1 MKPADKHFPELRT
14 AALALLLLA
23 LPMTAAAEV
32 QWLDRIAVI
41 VDDDVIM
48 ASDVEQRLAD
58 VRQQLAER
66 KAPMPPP
73 DVLRRQVLERLIL
86 ESVQLQLGARM
97 GIRVDDETL
106 NTTITSIARQNGTG
120 LREFIDQLGSEGI
133 DYATFR
139 EQVRRDIV
147 MNRVRQRRVGDRIR
161 ITDADVAE
169 FLRSAAARD
178 MFGDSYRIAHILVA
192 VPETADVDAVKAAQ
206 AEADDLLKAARGGAD
221 FTDLAIRHSDAA
233 NALEG
238 GDLGWRNS
246 AQLPSLFAP
255 VVGAMKVGDIVG
267 PLRSGSGFH
276 LVKLIERKSGSE
288 RVVQQA
294 RVRHVLIK
302 PSTIRSAGEA
312 RELAQKLHDR
322 VAAGEDFA
330 AIAKQ
335 NSDDPGSALAGGDL
349 SWVSPGQMVEEFDNA
364 INATAVNGLSGVFET
379 QYGWHF
385 LQVLERRDQDT
396 SEDFRKLQARNA
408 IWKRKFDVEMESW
421 MRELRNEAFVDIKNP
436 G

>member
-1 MKPADKHFPELRT
+1 MKPADKHFPEFRT

-48 ASDVEQRLAD
+48 ASDVDQRLAD
-58 VRQQLAER
+58 VRLQLAER
-66 KAPMPPP
+66 KTPMPPP
-73 DVLRRQVLERLIL
+73 EVLRRQVLERLIL

-106 NTTITSIARQNGTG
+106 NTTITGIARQNGTG

-178 MFGDSYRIAHILVA
+178 MFGDSFHIAHILIS

-206 AEADDLLKAARGGAD
+206 TEADDLLKAARGGAD

-255 VVGAMKVGDIVG
+255 VVGTMKVGDIVG

-288 RVVQQA
+288 RVVQQT